1 MKQLHVYPPNWQKL
15 VELYGAKWGRTVV
28 TYGDTCYCAHPLSPD
43 LEVHE
48 SVHAR
53 QQANPKEWWER
64 YYTDAAFRFEQELEA
79 YREQFKFFRRV
90 IPDRNRLFKE
100 RDRLA
105 RDLAG
110 PMYGKCVSYQEA
122 YTRIGQ

>member
-1 MKQLHVYPPNWQKL
+1 MKQANVFPPNWMKL
-15 VELYGAKWGRTVV
+15 VQLFGARWGHTVV
-28 TYGDTCYCAHPLSPD
+28 TYGDTCYCAGKLTPD

-53 QQANPKEWWER
+53 QQTNPKEWWER
-64 YYTDAAFRFEQELEA
+64 YYVDEAFRVEQELEA
-79 YREQFKFFRRV
+79 YRAQFKFLKGL
-90 IPDRNRLFKE
+90 ISDRNILFKQ

-110 PMYGKCVSYQEA
+110 PMYGKCISFQEA
-122 YTRIGQ
+122 YNRIGK